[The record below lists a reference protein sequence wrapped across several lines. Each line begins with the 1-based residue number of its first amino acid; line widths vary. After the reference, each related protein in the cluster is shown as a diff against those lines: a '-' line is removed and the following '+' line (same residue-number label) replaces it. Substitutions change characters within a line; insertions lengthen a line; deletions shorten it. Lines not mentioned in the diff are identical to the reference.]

1 MRQSRRSQP
10 GLGNAVRRLRE
21 KRELTQE
28 DLAEAA
34 GITVRTLSQLETG
47 NANPTWATVGD
58 IARALGVSI
67 ADLAKLSER
76 HR

>member
-1 MRQSRRSQP
+1 MQQSRRPQP
-10 GLGNAVRRLRE
+10 GLGKAVRKLRE
-21 KRELTQE
+21 KREMTQE

-67 ADLAKLSER
+67 ADLAKRSEKGA
-76 HR
+76 

>member
-1 MRQSRRSQP
+1 M
-10 GLGNAVRRLRE
+10 
-21 KRELTQE
+21 TQE

-67 ADLAKLSER
+67 ADLAKRSEKGA
-76 HR
+76 

>member
-10 GLGNAVRRLRE
+10 GLGNAVRRE

-28 DLAEAA
+28 DLAGAA

-58 IARALGVSI
+58 VARALGVSI
-67 ADLAKLSER
+67 AELAKRSEQGA
-76 HR
+76 

>member
-1 MRQSRRSQP
+1 
-10 GLGNAVRRLRE
+10 
-21 KRELTQE
+21 LTQE

-34 GITVRTLSQLETG
+34 GVTVRTLSQLETG

-67 ADLAKLSER
+67 AELAKRSEKAA
-76 HR
+76 

>member
-10 GLGNAVRRLRE
+10 GLGTAVRKLRE
-21 KRELTQE
+21 AGELTQE

-67 ADLAKLSER
+67 ADLAKRSEIAT
-76 HR
+76 

>member
-47 NANPTWATVGD
+47 NANPTWATAGD

-76 HR
+76 HE

>member
-1 MRQSRRSQP
+1 MQQSRRSQP
-10 GLGNAVRRLRE
+10 GLGRAIRNLRE
-21 KRELTQE
+21 KREMTQE

-47 NANPTWATVGD
+47 NGNPTWATVGD

-67 ADLAKLSER
+67 TEVAKHSER
-76 HR
+76 EA

>member
-1 MRQSRRSQP
+1 
-10 GLGNAVRRLRE
+10 LRE

-28 DLAEAA
+28 DLAEEA

-58 IARALGVSI
+58 LARALRVSI
-67 ADLAKLSER
+67 AELAKRSEKGA
-76 HR
+76 

>member
-1 MRQSRRSQP
+1 MQQSRRPQP
-10 GLGNAVRRLRE
+10 GLGKAIRQLRE
-21 KRELTQE
+21 RREMTQE

-47 NANPTWATVGD
+47 NSNPTWATIGD

-67 ADLAKLSER
+67 AEVAQLSER
-76 HR
+76 GT

>member
-10 GLGNAVRRLRE
+10 SLGNAVRRLRE

-67 ADLAKLSER
+67 AELAKRSEKGA
-76 HR
+76 